1 MNCGLAGDNVTL
13 GQMEIFNKKL
23 FGQAIRFCI
32 VGVMAVAIHYAI
44 YLLLKQWM
52 VHVVAFAIGYFIS
65 FIANFFMTA
74 KFTFKKDATTKKGVG
89 FLGAHI
95 INFILQTSLLQLFLW
110 LGVDENFAPI
120 PVYCIAVPV
129 NFMLVRFVFRK

>member
-1 MNCGLAGDNVTL
+1 
-13 GQMEIFNKKL
+13 MEIFNKKL

-32 VGVMAVAIHYAI
+32 VGIMAVAIHYAI

-95 INFILQTSLLQLFLW
+95 INFACKVCL
-110 LGVDENFAPI
+110 
-120 PVYCIAVPV
+120 
-129 NFMLVRFVFRK
+129 

>member
-1 MNCGLAGDNVTL
+1 MG
-13 GQMEIFNKKL
+13 IFNKKL
-23 FGQAIRFCI
+23 IGQAIRFCI

-52 VHVVAFAIGYFIS
+52 IKVVAFAIGYFIS

-95 INFILQTSLLQLFLW
+95 VNFILQTSLLQMFLW
-110 LGVDENFAPI
+110 FGVNENFAPI

>member
-1 MNCGLAGDNVTL
+1 MD
-13 GQMEIFNKKL
+13 IFNKKL

-52 VHVVAFAIGYFIS
+52 LKVVAFAIGYFIS

-95 INFILQTSLLQLFLW
+95 VNFILQTSLLQMFLW
-110 LGVDENFAPI
+110 LGVNENFAPI

>member
-1 MNCGLAGDNVTL
+1 
-13 GQMEIFNKKL
+13 MEIFNKKL

-32 VGVMAVAIHYAI
+32 VGIMAVAIHYAI

>member
-1 MNCGLAGDNVTL
+1 
-13 GQMEIFNKKL
+13 MEIFNKKL
-23 FGQAIRFCI
+23 FGQAIRFCV

>member
-1 MNCGLAGDNVTL
+1 
-13 GQMEIFNKKL
+13 MEIFNKKL

-44 YLLLKQWM
+44 YLLLKQWI
-52 VHVVAFAIGYFIS
+52 VNVVAFAIGYFIS

>member
-1 MNCGLAGDNVTL
+1 
-13 GQMEIFNKKL
+13 MEIFNKKL
-23 FGQAIRFCI
+23 IGQAIRFCI
-32 VGVMAVAIHYAI
+32 VGIMAVAIHYAI

-52 VHVVAFAIGYFIS
+52 IKVVAFAIGYFIS

-95 INFILQTSLLQLFLW
+95 VNFILQTSLLQMFLW
-110 LGVDENFAPI
+110 LGVNENFAPI

>member
-1 MNCGLAGDNVTL
+1 MNCGLASDNVTL
-13 GQMEIFNKKL
+13 GLMEIFNKKL

-32 VGVMAVAIHYAI
+32 VGVMAVVIHYAI

-110 LGVDENFAPI
+110 LGVNENFAPI

>member
-1 MNCGLAGDNVTL
+1 MNCGLVSDNVTL

-74 KFTFKKDATTKKGVG
+74 KFTFRKDATTKKGVG

>member
-1 MNCGLAGDNVTL
+1 
-13 GQMEIFNKKL
+13 
-23 FGQAIRFCI
+23 
-32 VGVMAVAIHYAI
+32 MAVAIHYAI

-110 LGVDENFAPI
+110 LGVNENFAPI

>member
-1 MNCGLAGDNVTL
+1 MD
-13 GQMEIFNKKL
+13 ISNKKL

-52 VHVVAFAIGYFIS
+52 IKVVAFAIGYFIS

-95 INFILQTSLLQLFLW
+95 VNFILQTSLLQMFLW
-110 LGVDENFAPI
+110 LGVNENFAPI

>member
-1 MNCGLAGDNVTL
+1 
-13 GQMEIFNKKL
+13 MEIFNKKL

-44 YLLLKQWM
+44 YLLLKQWI
-52 VHVVAFAIGYFIS
+52 VNVVAFAIGYFIS

-110 LGVDENFAPI
+110 LGVNENFAPI

>member
-1 MNCGLAGDNVTL
+1 MD
-13 GQMEIFNKKL
+13 IFNKKL

-52 VHVVAFAIGYFIS
+52 IKVVAFAIGYFIS

-95 INFILQTSLLQLFLW
+95 VNFILQTSLLQMSLW
-110 LGVDENFAPI
+110 LGVNENFAPI

>member
-1 MNCGLAGDNVTL
+1 
-13 GQMEIFNKKL
+13 MEIFNKKL

-44 YLLLKQWM
+44 YLLLKHWM

-110 LGVDENFAPI
+110 LGVNENFAPI

>member
-1 MNCGLAGDNVTL
+1 
-13 GQMEIFNKKL
+13 MEIFNKKL

-32 VGVMAVAIHYAI
+32 VGVMAVVIHYAI

>member
-1 MNCGLAGDNVTL
+1 MNCGLVSDNVTL

-95 INFILQTSLLQLFLW
+95 INFILRTSLLQLFLW

>member
-1 MNCGLAGDNVTL
+1 
-13 GQMEIFNKKL
+13 MEIFNKKL
-23 FGQAIRFCI
+23 IGQAIRFCI

-52 VHVVAFAIGYFIS
+52 LKVVAFAIGYFIS

-95 INFILQTSLLQLFLW
+95 VNFILQTSLLQMFLW
-110 LGVDENFAPI
+110 LGVNENFAPI

>member
-1 MNCGLAGDNVTL
+1 
-13 GQMEIFNKKL
+13 MEIINKKL

-32 VGVMAVAIHYAI
+32 VGVMAVVIHYAI

-110 LGVDENFAPI
+110 LGVNENFAPI

>member
-1 MNCGLAGDNVTL
+1 
-13 GQMEIFNKKL
+13 MEIFNKKL

-52 VHVVAFAIGYFIS
+52 VHVFAFAIGYFIS

>member
-1 MNCGLAGDNVTL
+1 
-13 GQMEIFNKKL
+13 MEIFNKKL

>member
-1 MNCGLAGDNVTL
+1 MD
-13 GQMEIFNKKL
+13 IFNKKL
-23 FGQAIRFCI
+23 IGQAIRFCI

-52 VHVVAFAIGYFIS
+52 IKVVAFAIGYFIS

-95 INFILQTSLLQLFLW
+95 VNFILQTSLLQMFLW
-110 LGVDENFAPI
+110 LGVNENFAPI

>member
-1 MNCGLAGDNVTL
+1 
-13 GQMEIFNKKL
+13 MEIFNKKL

-44 YLLLKQWM
+44 YLLLKQWI

>member
-1 MNCGLAGDNVTL
+1 
-13 GQMEIFNKKL
+13 MEIFNKKL

-32 VGVMAVAIHYAI
+32 VGVMAVVIHYAI

-129 NFMLVRFVFRK
+129 NSMLVRFVFRK

>member
-1 MNCGLAGDNVTL
+1 
-13 GQMEIFNKKL
+13 MEIFNKKL

-129 NFMLVRFVFRK
+129 NFMLVRFVFIK

>member
-1 MNCGLAGDNVTL
+1 
-13 GQMEIFNKKL
+13 MEIFNKKL

-44 YLLLKQWM
+44 YLLFKQWM

-110 LGVDENFAPI
+110 LGVNENFAPI

>member
-1 MNCGLAGDNVTL
+1 MNCGLVSDNVTL

>member
-1 MNCGLAGDNVTL
+1 MG
-13 GQMEIFNKKL
+13 IFNKKL

-95 INFILQTSLLQLFLW
+95 INFILQTFLLQLFLW

>member
-1 MNCGLAGDNVTL
+1 MD
-13 GQMEIFNKKL
+13 IFNKKL

-52 VHVVAFAIGYFIS
+52 IKVVAFAIGYFIS

-95 INFILQTSLLQLFLW
+95 VNFILQTSLLQMFLW
-110 LGVDENFAPI
+110 LGVNENFAPI

>member
-1 MNCGLAGDNVTL
+1 
-13 GQMEIFNKKL
+13 MEIFNKKL

-32 VGVMAVAIHYAI
+32 VGIMAVAIHYAI

-52 VHVVAFAIGYFIS
+52 IKVVAFAIGYFIS

-95 INFILQTSLLQLFLW
+95 VNFILQTSLLQMFLW
-110 LGVDENFAPI
+110 LGVNENFAPI

>member
-1 MNCGLAGDNVTL
+1 MD
-13 GQMEIFNKKL
+13 IFNKKL

-32 VGVMAVAIHYAI
+32 VGIMAVAIHYAI

-52 VHVVAFAIGYFIS
+52 IKVVAFAIGYFIS

-95 INFILQTSLLQLFLW
+95 VNFILQTSLLQMFLW
-110 LGVDENFAPI
+110 LGVNENFAPI

>member
-1 MNCGLAGDNVTL
+1 MK
-13 GQMEIFNKKL
+13 IFNKKL

-110 LGVDENFAPI
+110 LGVNENFAPI

>member
-1 MNCGLAGDNVTL
+1 MNFGLASDNVTL

-110 LGVDENFAPI
+110 LGVNENFAPI

>member
-1 MNCGLAGDNVTL
+1 
-13 GQMEIFNKKL
+13 MEIINKKL

>member
-1 MNCGLAGDNVTL
+1 
-13 GQMEIFNKKL
+13 MEIFNKKL

-44 YLLLKQWM
+44 YLLLKQWV

>member
-1 MNCGLAGDNVTL
+1 
-13 GQMEIFNKKL
+13 
-23 FGQAIRFCI
+23 
-32 VGVMAVAIHYAI
+32 
-44 YLLLKQWM
+44 
-52 VHVVAFAIGYFIS
+52 
-65 FIANFFMTA
+65 MTA

>member
-1 MNCGLAGDNVTL
+1 
-13 GQMEIFNKKL
+13 MEIFNKKL
-23 FGQAIRFCI
+23 FGQAIRFCV

-110 LGVDENFAPI
+110 LGVNENFAPI

>member
-1 MNCGLAGDNVTL
+1 
-13 GQMEIFNKKL
+13 MEIFNKKL

-110 LGVDENFAPI
+110 LGVNENFAPI

>member
-1 MNCGLAGDNVTL
+1 MNCGLASDNATL
-13 GQMEIFNKKL
+13 GQMKIFNKKL

-32 VGVMAVAIHYAI
+32 VGIMAVAIHYAI